1 MWEDIRLHQL
11 FLIFLKCRIQCKR
24 AGLYYYRAFVR
35 GSFWLKFRSKGGFFL
50 LKPEQFYPLYW
61 YLKEALQLTLLK
73 GFNSLSCFLW
83 VFALNKKKIW
93 LLIFIILIIII
104 YKKETIVSIK
114 KCPTEWCFLFLG
126 TPLQNPKISQLILLS
141 KHLLSPLM
149 KKFHQ
154 LLRTI
159 KPRNERT
166 GSLAIFNIG
175 LKRLQIHTFTQKI
188 KREILVYCT
197 GKKLRSNLPR
207 PLN

>member
-1 MWEDIRLHQL
+1 
-11 FLIFLKCRIQCKR
+11 
-24 AGLYYYRAFVR
+24 
-35 GSFWLKFRSKGGFFL
+35 
-50 LKPEQFYPLYW
+50 
-61 YLKEALQLTLLK
+61 
-73 GFNSLSCFLW
+73 
-83 VFALNKKKIW
+83 
-93 LLIFIILIIII
+93 
-104 YKKETIVSIK
+104 
-114 KCPTEWCFLFLG
+114 
-126 TPLQNPKISQLILLS
+126 
-141 KHLLSPLM
+141 M

-175 LKRLQIHTFTQKI
+175 LKRLQIRTFTQKI